1 MRVPHLSVTM
11 LFTLT
16 LFALDSPDV
25 QTAAQAQQPARPA
38 DAAVFRPKWKVGDAW
53 IIETQSRQ
61 VQAREA
67 TDPARLSTK
76 LQWKFTVRGIEKL
89 GGRDCFRLGAEC
101 LSQQRPQPN
110 VTVWIDTAALALRQ
124 IQTQVQV
131 GGEMRTLT
139 ESYQFA
145 GEQPTPVLSPLTALP
160 IDLPLFL
167 AGETK
172 GTQTFQYES
181 IPGPAG
187 TKNVGDVGFAFQIEQ
202 GMTPADAEKAKG
214 LLNEDFAK
222 SLTTQPVVEVRLKT
236 IDRQVKQLWRTKL
249 PWPAYSD
256 NGTTVARLI
265 KVLPAANTDKP

>member
-1 MRVPHLSVTM
+1 MRVTHLSVTM

-16 LFALDSPDV
+16 LFALDSPDLP
-25 QTAAQAQQPARPA
+25 TAVQAQEAARPA
-38 DAAVFRPKWKVGDAW
+38 DAAAFRPKWKVGDAW
-53 IIETQSRQ
+53 MIETQSRQ
-61 VQAREA
+61 VQTRETDAARPGA
-67 TDPARLSTK
+67 K
-76 LQWKFTVRGIEKL
+76 LQWKFTVQTIEKL
-89 GGRDCFRLGAEC
+89 GGRDCFRLGVKC

-110 VTVWIDTAALALRQ
+110 VTVWIDTTALALRQ

-131 GGEMRTLT
+131 SGDMRTLT

-187 TKNVGDVGFAFQIEQ
+187 TKNVGDVGFVFQIEQ

-236 IDRQVKQLWRTKL
+236 IDRQVKQLWRTEL

-265 KVLPAANTDKP
+265 KVLPTANTDKP